1 MRYQLNINSTKHG
14 ITVHKIYTAI
24 FVTAKNISMFRK
36 PNVTLGKCLYN
47 IEKNKHEIVTL

>member
-47 IEKNKHEIVTL
+47 IEKNNHEIVAL